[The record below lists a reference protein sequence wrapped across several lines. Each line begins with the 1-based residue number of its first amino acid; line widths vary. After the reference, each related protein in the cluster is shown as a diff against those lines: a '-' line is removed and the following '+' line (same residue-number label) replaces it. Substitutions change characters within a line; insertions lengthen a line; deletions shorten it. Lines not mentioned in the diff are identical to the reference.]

1 MSKGTSKL
9 EGIETAKRRWDVDG
23 TDRTDETD
31 GYMGQVGPRLS
42 SHKPIRPVC
51 PIGRIQDPSAA
62 LSPLRR
68 FAVSIIVSLLPIIFW
83 PGQISAQEVEHST
96 GPHQL
101 MFLPPPVEGT
111 ISVGVYNNLGKL
123 VRVLNKDAEVDSFK
137 SGLNGLLIDWDGNG
151 DDGKPLAQGK
161 YFARGVLA
169 GSIQVSGVAFH
180 LNDWATPD
188 SSTHIN
194 RILSVALL
202 PGKTIAALA
211 GEGGAELLIVN
222 ADKNETKKFSLSAK
236 LSRLKSDGERLFGL
250 GTDGLVNVDPAT
262 GVCTNVLSVPGLL
275 DADQF
280 GSRTIVV
287 TSSSIYL
294 RSNGTE
300 QNTPNDMEITRC
312 ALLSNAAVLASD
324 EGKFWQVSNDQVTPL
339 EGIAPGKVFD
349 LAAGKN
355 DTIWLLIQ
363 SSGALTLR
371 QIDLSGKAIQEFAL
385 PADLQSVRHF
395 SANRADDKLLL
406 EADEPGRQ
414 RTLGIQF
421 VDSHSAQSVW
431 GKWFERELTNFQYFD
446 VRDGKVVP
454 TTGKSSSIPVA
465 VRPENNPLDN
475 TRQANFQL
483 VAAQQPD
490 GVWIE
495 TLDGL
500 PLLPVSQNTK
510 SVQIKWVADGA
521 SAMRIFVSDGTV
533 VEEFRVSGLQDLYR
547 FDAGSF

>member
-1 MSKGTSKL
+1 MFRITARKGEWANGVGENASSRTFNCGNDCPFL
-9 EGIETAKRRWDVDG
+9 ESARPPRANRFAHSLIRPLALSLAISLLSVSMW
-23 TDRTDETD
+23 TDRST
-31 GYMGQVGPRLS
+31 
-42 SHKPIRPVC
+42 
-51 PIGRIQDPSAA
+51 
-62 LSPLRR
+62 
-68 FAVSIIVSLLPIIFW
+68 
-83 PGQISAQEVEHST
+83 AQETEQSA

-111 ISVGVYNNLGKL
+111 ISVGVYDNRGKL
-123 VRVLNKDAEVDSFK
+123 VRVVKKGADIDSFK

-151 DDGKPLAQGK
+151 DDGKPVAQGK
-161 YFARGVLA
+161 YFARGVLV
-169 GSIQVSGVAFH
+169 GSAKVAGVAFH

-188 SSTHIN
+188 SSTHIS

-202 PGKTIAALA
+202 PGKTIAALV

-222 ADKNETKKFSLSAK
+222 ADKNETKKFGLGSK

-250 GTDGLVNVDPAT
+250 GTDGLIDVDAAT
-262 GVCTNVLSVPGLL
+262 GTCTNALSAPGLL

-280 GSRTIVV
+280 NTRTIAV
-287 TSSSIYL
+287 TNSAIYL

-300 QNTPNDMEITRC
+300 QNVANDMEITRC
-312 ALLSNAAVLASD
+312 ALLSNTAVLAS
-324 EGKFWQVSNDQVTPL
+324 EQGKFWQISNDQVKPL
-339 EGIAPGKVFD
+339 EGIAPGEVFD

-355 DTIWLLIQ
+355 DTVWLLIQ
-363 SSGALTLR
+363 SSGTLTLR
-371 QIDLSGKAIQEFAL
+371 QIDLSGNAIQEFAL

-395 SANRADDKLLL
+395 SANRADDTLLL

-454 TTGKSSSIPVA
+454 TSNKSYSTPVA

-495 TLDGL
+495 TVDGL

-510 SVQIKWVADGA
+510 SVQIKWVPDGT
-521 SAMRIFVSDGTV
+521 SAMRIFVSDGSV
-533 VEEFRVSGLQDLYR
+533 VEEFRASGLQDLYR
-547 FDAGSF
+547 FDAGAF